1 MIKLVVT
8 NEKNLELTE
17 LEKVHVGENKF
28 GYYLIFLP
36 EILNGYNL
44 TECEVKLIQVFEDNT
59 SVAIDID
66 TTQET
71 RPIKEFITLDATSQ
85 AQMVTLSVL
94 ITHNGNVIGKT
105 NQKTYQ
111 VYPTKNATPI
121 DPREE
126 LDEIIAE
133 LRADNAQL
141 ETTVSEQSAEITEK
155 NTLITELS
163 GEVADLNGEVTE
175 LTSEN
180 TKLEN
185 LADTQRETIQHML
198 DNPPEPSL
206 YTPPNAIIPSK
217 QTQTITPPPTY
228 DGLASVTVD
237 RVDTTDIVDFL
248 DHGIDELN
256 YTGEVW
262 SSFMT
267 SFRPQ
272 INKLIIQ
279 ATSISGNSFY
289 RSYNILKYTFQNAT
303 NIGSN
308 VVFGLSNDI
317 ISTTEVNAPQLQV
330 LGAESIIYLSSLKY
344 VNFPSLRTVGRGCI
358 CDNLSID
365 SIYLPNILSVTT
377 FGITR
382 GFLARS
388 GFKTVIFKQPPVV
401 LSQQGLLYNT
411 PIANGNGYI
420 YVPDDYVN
428 SYKTATN
435 WTIFADQIVGY
446 SYESNAEVG
455 DTYTP
460 TYSGTVDHWDNVI
473 VNGCEATTNSSTGV
487 TTITKR
493 GVFDEDYSSHVM
505 IRALNSNGVP
515 VHCEFLHVK

>member
-36 EILNGYNL
+36 ENLNDYNL

-66 TTQET
+66 TSSEE

-105 NQKTYQ
+105 NQKTFQ

-126 LDEIIAE
+126 LDEIIAG
-133 LRADNAQL
+133 LRADKAEL
-141 ETTVSEQSAEITEK
+141 EETVSEQAETITSQG
-155 NTLITELS
+155 NQITELS
-163 GEVADLNGEVTE
+163 GEIADLNSEVTE

-180 TKLEN
+180 TRLEN
-185 LADTQRETIQHML
+185 LTDTQRETIQHML

-217 QTQTITPPPTY
+217 QTQTFTPPPTY

-237 RVDTTDIVDFL
+237 RVDTTDISDFL
-248 DHGIDELN
+248 DHGIDELD
-256 YTGEVW
+256 YTGEVYQY
-262 SSFMT
+262 FLQYCAI
-267 SFRPQ
+267 P
-272 INKLIIQ
+272 INKLTLHTSVLQGYVLYNSPNVKFLSCPETTVLSAYTLTDSSNLKSINLPNVLYANERALFNLQ
-279 ATSISGNSFY
+279 ALENLNLNKFERLNARYILNNSSSLRSLYLPSLNYNDPGLSGNFIQSA
-289 RSYNILKYTFQNAT
+289 IEAL
-303 NIGSN
+303 
-308 VVFGLSNDI
+308 
-317 ISTTEVNAPQLQV
+317 
-330 LGAESIIYLSSLKY
+330 
-344 VNFPSLRTVGRGCI
+344 
-358 CDNLSID
+358 
-365 SIYLPNILSVTT
+365 
-377 FGITR
+377 
-382 GFLARS
+382 
-388 GFKTVIFKQPPVV
+388 IFKQPSIV
-401 LSQQGLLYNT
+401 LVRAGFLTST
-411 PIANGNGYI
+411 PISNGNGYI

-435 WTIFADQIVGY
+435 WTIFADQITGY
-446 SYESNAEVG
+446 SSESNAEVG